1 MDERQERVDE
11 KPATH
16 KKKTQLYLFL
26 VVGGIFLVLLVNFI
40 YSLST
45 RNSEPKNTDT
55 TESVN
60 ATNSTVKAQD
70 LKGLFVKDK
79 QDVITQ
85 NSQQGGSKP
94 TLVKP
99 SDQIIG
105 GTTATPNT
113 QPQITERQSPY
124 TRVMPSTGNNLKDN
138 QNSPEKMRER
148 FETEEINRALRARYD
163 RKNFDAQSSS
173 TTSGNA
179 YGSRESYTG
188 ITGSSNDEIIQE
200 IGQKRQ
206 AIQGQIAALNK
217 DIQQNKADMPNKLNG
232 ARGQSKEANSIVN
245 KALSG
250 GDFTGSNPSETL
262 SDNAINN
269 NVPNNVV
276 GYTKDNSYNANT
288 DGLVKMPIGTVINA
302 ITVMTAISDY
312 QGGSMKAM
320 ITTDIYDASN
330 TQILAPKGSEVIIRV
345 VKASGVNEV
354 IQNRV
359 AFLPSW
365 LVLPNGDKI
374 DFSKTSGLD
383 QMGIPAV
390 KGDEVDRHFMAQ
402 FFGVAAY
409 ALVGTKTSY
418 EGSGGNN
425 DQSFAG
431 NFGSGARSQAG
442 GLAQKYLQVVPTV
455 ELYAGKPIR
464 IILEDEIFVKPW
476 GNIYEDYTN

>member
-16 KKKTQLYLFL
+16 KKKTQLYLLL

-45 RNSEPKNTDT
+45 RTPTKTGDS
-55 TESVN
+55 TESTNVN
-60 ATNSTVKAQD
+60 NSTVKAQD
-70 LKGLFVKDK
+70 LKGLFAKDK
-79 QDVITQ
+79 QNVLTQ
-85 NSQQGGSKP
+85 NNQNGGSTP

-105 GTTATPNT
+105 GSTANQTTQVNN
-113 QPQITERQSPY
+113 QRQSPY
-124 TRVMPSTGNNLKDN
+124 TRVMPATGNSLKED

-148 FETEEINRALRARYD
+148 FETEELNRALRARYD

-173 TTSGNA
+173 VQSGNA
-179 YGSRESYTG
+179 FSSRESYSQATN
-188 ITGSSNDEIIQE
+188 SSNDQIIQD
-200 IGQKRQ
+200 IGAKRQ
-206 AIQGQIAALNK
+206 AIQGQIATLEK
-217 DIQQNKADMPNKLNG
+217 DIQQNKADMPNKLNT
-232 ARGQSKEANSIVN
+232 ARNQSKDANSIVN

-250 GDFTGSNPSETL
+250 GDFTGNKVGETI
-262 SDNAINN
+262 SDSDMNKA
-269 NVPNNVV
+269 PNNVV
-276 GYTKDNSYNANT
+276 GYTKDNSYNAST
-288 DGLVKMPIGTVINA
+288 EGLVKISTGTIVNA
-302 ITVMTAISDY
+302 ITTMTAISDY
-312 QGGSMKAM
+312 QGGSLKAM
-320 ITTDIYDASN
+320 ITNDIYDASN
-330 TQILAPKGSEVIIRV
+330 TYILAPKGSEVIIRV

-365 LVLPNGDKI
+365 LVLPNGDRI

-383 QMGIPAV
+383 RMGIPAV
-390 KGDEVDRHFMAQ
+390 EGDEVDRHFFAQ

-409 ALVGTKTSY
+409 ALIGTKTSY
-418 EGSGGNN
+418 EGSGGNS

-455 ELYAGKPIR
+455 TLHAGQPIR
-464 IILEDEIFVKPW
+464 IIVEDEIFVKPW
-476 GNIYEDYTN
+476 GSIYENYIN